1 MSQKLYL
8 VERLVVEYQYIA
20 ADSEEEAIQ
29 DALDCGEW
37 DREVIGD
44 YDELFHGVRTEFK
57 GEA

>member
-1 MSQKLYL
+1 MQKLYL

-29 DALDCGEW
+29 GALDCGEW
-37 DREVIGD
+37 DREPIEIG
-44 YDELFHGVRTEFK
+44 DELFHGVRAEFK